1 MAVLRIAGAYLS
13 SPSNTY
19 IHRDMTPS
27 MSSMLLV
34 CPFLVLFWPLT
45 SHIYTKPTNSTI
57 RFPTFP
63 TCVSRPFFSLRLLAL
78 TLLYLLTYG
87 PSLPCTQP
95 SDGAYNE
102 YISWTYSILL
112 QNVDLQVISISVCVP
127 VHHKRGNKDPL
138 RGKDPSFFSDVSS

>member
-1 MAVLRIAGAYLS
+1 MAILRIAGAYLS

-19 IHRDMTPS
+19 IHRDMTPF

-34 CPFLVLFWPLT
+34 CLFFFFSVLFWPLT

-78 TLLYLLTYG
+78 TLYLLAYG
-87 PSLPCTQP
+87 PSLSCTQP

-102 YISWTYSILL
+102 YIS
-112 QNVDLQVISISVCVP
+112 
-127 VHHKRGNKDPL
+127 
-138 RGKDPSFFSDVSS
+138 